1 MFVCCGTV
9 EMLSFVD
16 VLLASVISHVLPDI
30 SYDMTYP
37 IKGVVA
43 VSGS

>member
-1 MFVCCGTV
+1 MFLCCGTV

-16 VLLASVISHVLPDI
+16 VLLKSVISHVLPFFG
-30 SYDMTYP
+30 MTYP

-43 VSGS
+43 ISGS